1 LKLRNFDDTG
11 GNFVVA
17 SVVVGA
23 IVNSNVVCG
32 VVSETN
38 NSKFSFEVV
47 SVFDTKGKT
56 HGKFPIGVVKC
67 VIVVTDDGGVAEKS
81 CEFGSKVVP
90 RRMFRKHSID
100 VDGVIQ
106 SYAGLNDIHIVGS
119 NLECVLSHLLEK
131 N

>member
-1 LKLRNFDDTG
+1 MDDAG
-11 GNFVVA
+11 GNFEIA

-32 VVSETN
+32 VVGETN
-38 NSKFSFEVV
+38 NSKVSFEVV
-47 SVFDTKGKT
+47 SVVVDTEGKT
-56 HGKFPIGVVKC
+56 HGKFPIGEVEHGF
-67 VIVVTDDGGVAEKS
+67 IVTDDGGVAEKS

-90 RRMFRKHSID
+90 RRMFRKHSVD

-106 SYAGLNDIHIVGS
+106 SFAGLNDIHIVGS
-119 NLECVLSHLLEK
+119 NLERVLSHLLEK